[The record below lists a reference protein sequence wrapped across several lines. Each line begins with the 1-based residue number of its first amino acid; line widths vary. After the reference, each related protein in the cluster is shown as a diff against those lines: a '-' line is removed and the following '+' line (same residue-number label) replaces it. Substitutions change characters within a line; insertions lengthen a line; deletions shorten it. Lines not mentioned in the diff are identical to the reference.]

1 MPLYNVAV
9 RGELTQAQRSA
20 VSLAVIKAH
29 CGETDA
35 PEHFVNVYVQDR
47 VSLKADTQCH
57 VNGVVRLREASD
69 ANSRIASAVSASI
82 ASLLNLEETTIDI
95 VLTDIPASWAMEGGE
110 ILPEPGQEGGWQGLM
125 ERY

>member
-35 PEHFVNVYVQDR
+35 PEHFVNVYVLGEHVRCNTRSSGTGILLVAQTKYGR
-47 VSLKADTQCH
+47 LK
-57 VNGVVRLREASD
+57 N
-69 ANSRIASAVSASI
+69 
-82 ASLLNLEETTIDI
+82 
-95 VLTDIPASWAMEGGE
+95 
-110 ILPEPGQEGGWQGLM
+110 ILSS
-125 ERY
+125 